1 MDGHR
6 SSVGRPG
13 ARREFLMDNNTSPGA
28 EIGVGVVSILVALVT
43 IYGTLE
49 LPPGS
54 FEPLGSATIPQVVSG
69 AIIVFSMWMI
79 GSAVLRT
86 REIRKGS
93 VSTSETDAQDTFRL
107 RNDFA
112 IALVVFSIVYV
123 AVMAMDWVRF
133 SVATLVFLLASI
145 GMLSGFARRA
155 LPFIIILSV
164 VLGFGLEYLFT
175 KVFVIDLP

>member
-1 MDGHR
+1 
-6 SSVGRPG
+6 
-13 ARREFLMDNNTSPGA
+13 MDNDTSPGA
-28 EIGVGVVSILVALVT
+28 EIGVAVVSILVALTT

-54 FEPLGSATIPQVVSG
+54 FEPLGSAAIPQFVSG
-69 AIIVFSMWMI
+69 AIILFSLWMI
-79 GSAVLRT
+79 ARAVLRQRKM
-86 REIRKGS
+86 REDSI
-93 VSTSETDAQDTFRL
+93 STWTTKSEPEFRR

-112 IALVVFSIVYV
+112 VALVVLAVVYV

-133 SVATLVFLLASI
+133 SIATFVFLLTSI

-155 LPFIIILSV
+155 LPFLIVLSA